1 MGPHVHL
8 ATLLLLA
15 TLTLSAQTTPASVP
29 NANHVQT
36 LTQTNA
42 SASTDEQ
49 EIASAARARANA
61 CASGDAQTWATFVDA
76 NFRDI
81 EGNATATRKQIMDE
95 CQQAARV
102 IPGHRIERLASDFH
116 FQFVGNVALVDY
128 LYEFKEHF
136 GEITLVENI
145 RQVDTFEKRQ
155 GKWVALLAVSA
166 EAMPDPPVAKIDSA
180 TLDDFTG
187 EYAWA
192 GSQFIDTVTRKGDK
206 LYIEGSWEDSPT
218 ELFPEGTDT
227 FFDRGGG
234 VSPLA
239 RSTFIRDKTG
249 RVIEEHVYSPADGQG
264 YHAKKI
270 K

>member
-1 MGPHVHL
+1 MNFSKLSL
-8 ATLLLLA
+8 AVCALIFLLA
-15 TLTLSAQTTPASVP
+15 LQAAAQSAPPTPAQTDAS
-29 NANHVQT
+29 
-36 LTQTNA
+36 TNA
-42 SASTDEQ
+42 DEQ
-49 EIASAARARANA
+49 QIISAARARANA

-81 EGNATATRKQIMDE
+81 EGNATGTRKQIMDE
-95 CQQAARV
+95 CQLAARV
-102 IPGHRIERLASDFH
+102 VPGHKIERLVSGFH
-116 FQFVGNVALVDY
+116 FQFVGNIALVDY

-136 GEITLVENI
+136 GEITLTDTL

-166 EAMPDPPVAKIDSA
+166 AVVPDPPVAKVDSA

-192 GSQFIDTVTRKGDK
+192 GSQFVDTVTRKGDK
-206 LYIEGSWEDSPT
+206 LYIQGSWEDSPT
-218 ELFPEGTDT
+218 ELLPESADT
-227 FFDRGGG
+227 FFNRGGG
-234 VSPLA
+234 VSAMA
-239 RSTFIRDKTG
+239 RSTFVRDKAG
-249 RVIEEHVYSPADGQG
+249 RVVEERVYSPADEQG